1 MGEALNSS
9 SLPKSVFYYLFVS
22 GCDTVELLYSNENQI
37 SHMVHFKHDLE
48 SASINIFKES
58 ALVQLG
64 QYLKQLMNMSVCQIE
79 QVLMFLILI
88 KSFFLNIFRRKWLLC
103 VTKVF

>member
-9 SLPKSVFYYLFVS
+9 SLPKSVFYNLFGS

-48 SASINIFKES
+48 SANINFFKES

-64 QYLKQLMNMSVCQIE
+64 QYLKQLLFVNTSACQI
-79 QVLMFLILI
+79 
-88 KSFFLNIFRRKWLLC
+88 
-103 VTKVF
+103 